1 MSELIYE
8 RIKDSLTTLKMTNT
22 LEIMDNYLEHAMKE
36 NTPVLDILDH
46 IFAREAE
53 SRRLKAVNTNIQM
66 AGFPYRKTLDDF
78 DFDFKLLLQK

>member
-53 SRRLKAVNTNIQM
+53 SRRL
-66 AGFPYRKTLDDF
+66 
-78 DFDFKLLLQK
+78 